1 MTDTWE
7 FKLPEDKT
15 CWDDLKEYA
24 ATDTACATAVA
35 AGTTVPASLKVDAY
49 GANAAADGG
58 WLLTGCTAEKISY
71 KPGADATAAAAVAT
85 ATDLAYGDK
94 LADGK
99 VTCLS
104 VGTDLPLISFTL
116 KGMTKKAADD
126 ETSGAMSLAS
136 AVAAGALAV
145 AATQFWVQDTPWPYM
160 SMTPLHRKGQQA

>member
-1 MTDTWE
+1 MTEAADTWE
-7 FKLPEDKT
+7 FKLGDDKV

-24 ATDTACATAVA
+24 ATDTACAADAVA
-35 AGTTVPASLKVDAY
+35 AGTTVPAALKVDEY

-58 WLLTGCTAEKISY
+58 WLLTGCTATKISY
-71 KPGADATAAAAVAT
+71 KPGATSDAATAVAT

-94 LADGK
+94 LKDNK
-99 VTCLS
+99 VTCLPIS
-104 VGTDLPLISFTL
+104 DGGVLVSFTL

-145 AATQFWVQDTPWPYM
+145 AATQF
-160 SMTPLHRKGQQA
+160 

>member
-7 FKLPEDKT
+7 FKLPDDKV

-24 ATDTACATAVA
+24 ATDTACAGDASAV
-35 AGTTVPASLKVDAY
+35 GTTVPAALKVDEY

-71 KPGADATAAAAVAT
+71 KPGADSDTATAVAA

-94 LADGK
+94 LKDGK
-99 VTCLS
+99 VTCLPIAADG
-104 VGTDLPLISFTL
+104 VLISFTL
-116 KGMTKKAADD
+116 KGMTKKAAD

-145 AATQFWVQDTPWPYM
+145 AATQF
-160 SMTPLHRKGQQA
+160 